1 MPTLS
6 QGAYLAWQLAAGEA
20 MHTGHQYIEKE
31 DVFIGICKLGTW
43 LRSMKQRGKLVP
55 NGKIDLRELYA
66 EAEIVEEA
74 LRTFALSPAI
84 LGNTTRAV
92 VEKGTPSHPKKIM
105 HRSNACKMSFQ
116 RAAALAGAA
125 RVKEVHCMH
134 LLAALLE
141 QPGALLTRAVA
152 IFGVNIQEL
161 HSRIV
166 AITSALDA
174 RQVRAE
180 RKAEAVSHLIYVGL
194 DFDT

>member
-6 QGAYLAWQLAAGEA
+6 QGAYIAWQLAAGEA
-20 MHTGHQYIEKE
+20 MHSGHHHIEKA

-55 NGKIDLRELYA
+55 NGKIDLRGLYA

-74 LRTFALSPAI
+74 LRTFALSPTT
-84 LGNTTRAV
+84 LSNTVRTV
-92 VEKGTPSHPKKIM
+92 VEKGAVSHPKKIV

-116 RAAALAGAA
+116 RAAVLAATA
-125 RVKEVHCMH
+125 RVEKVHCMH

-141 QPGALLTRAVA
+141 QPEVLLTKAVA
-152 IFGVNIQEL
+152 IFGVDIKAL

-166 AITSALDA
+166 AIASALDT
-174 RQVRAE
+174 RPGRVE
-180 RKAEAVSHLIYVGL
+180 GKAQGVSHLIYVGM
-194 DFDT
+194 DFEL